1 MTKAAE
7 LAKMGEVLTNSQIGG
22 RRNII
27 INGAMQISQRA
38 TSATDQSGAVGY
50 PCLDRFRHTQ
60 TTTAGRYTV
69 SQESTTDLEG
79 FGEALKIAC
88 TTADTS
94 IAATERFM
102 LVQRIEGF
110 NLQGLEKGFST
121 AKSVTASFYVKGHDS
136 ATYVVGLYD
145 VDNDRFIG
153 QTFSVTTSWA
163 RQTVTFAG
171 DTTGK
176 IGNDNTNNL
185 ELRFYIHAGSNYT
198 SGTLDTSW
206 ATTTN
211 ANTAVGI
218 NSIFESTSATFFLT
232 GVQLELGSQ
241 ATPFEHRSFGEEL
254 GLCQRYFE
262 YRTGGISS
270 GIANSGSTV
279 QSTLSFHVTKR
290 AAPTTAL
297 VGTPIGNDG
306 TQEQNVTGIN
316 NNYNIGAQG
325 TLIDLACSLSNTTS
339 PKSPALIYS
348 NPATPSAITLDAE
361 L

>member
-22 RRNII
+22 RRNLI

-38 TSATDQSGAVGY
+38 TSASAQSGATSY
-50 PCLDRFRHTQ
+50 PCLDRFRHEQ

-69 SQESTTDLEG
+69 SQESITDLEG
-79 FGEALKIAC
+79 FGKALKIAC

-94 IAATERFM
+94 IASTERFM

-121 AKSVTASFYVKGHDS
+121 AKPVTASFYVKGHDS
-136 ATYVVGLYD
+136 ATYVVALYD

-176 IGNDNTNNL
+176 LVNDNTNNL

-206 ATTTN
+206 GTTTN

-218 NSIFESTSATFFLT
+218 NSIFESTSATFFIT
-232 GVQLELGSQ
+232 GVQLEIGSQ
-241 ATPFEHRSFGEEL
+241 ATPFEHMSFSEDLE
-254 GLCQRYFE
+254 LCQRYFE
-262 YRTGGISS
+262 LKDGGICNGMSVSTTSIQS
-270 GIANSGSTV
+270 GFSYRV
-279 QSTLSFHVTKR
+279 PKR
-290 AAPTTAL
+290 APASL
-297 VGTPIGNDG
+297 SLQGTVYSNDG
-306 TQEQNVTGIN
+306 GVQAELSAVTQAHSKKGGTYLIFTSAAIQNDTIL
-316 NNYNIGAQG
+316 
-325 TLIDLACSLSNTTS
+325 T
-339 PKSPALIYS
+339 IYS
-348 NPATPSAITLDAE
+348 QSEVQGLAIDSE

>member
-7 LAKMGEVLTNSQIGG
+7 LAKMGEVLTNSQVGG
-22 RRNII
+22 SRNII

-88 TTADTS
+88 TTTDTS

-232 GVQLELGSQ
+232 GVQLEVGSQ
-241 ATPFEHRSFGEEL
+241 ATPFEHRSVGEEFL
-254 GLCQRYFE
+254 LCSRYYFKNLAPVYTTQYGSNAIATVE
-262 YRTGGISS
+262 FPVPMRNTPALSVVSGTAPTSFAGNNAVPYASMYVYHQSNTGDA
-270 GIANSGSTV
+270 IANYQADS
-279 QSTLSFHVTKR
+279 
-290 AAPTTAL
+290 
-297 VGTPIGNDG
+297 
-306 TQEQNVTGIN
+306 
-316 NNYNIGAQG
+316 
-325 TLIDLACSLSNTTS
+325 
-339 PKSPALIYS
+339 
-348 NPATPSAITLDAE
+348 E